1 MEFTNA
7 EHEEVQNGKEDIT
20 KQLEETEAGKETLKT
35 STKSLKLAR
44 RT

>member
-20 KQLEETEAGKETLKT
+20 KQLEETNAGKETLEHQHEE
-35 STKSLKLAR
+35 L
-44 RT
+44 